1 VTVWNVILLASI
13 AVLGLKLLGY
23 LVPPSFMERPTPS
36 RVATLLT
43 VALLSALVVT
53 QTLERDQSLVLDAR
67 VPAVLVAAGLLAV
80 RAPFILVVV
89 SAALVAAVLR
99 LLGWMA

>member
-1 VTVWNVILLASI
+1 MSIWNVILLASL
-13 AVLGLKLLGY
+13 AVLVLKLLGY

-53 QTLERDQSLVLDAR
+53 QTLERDHQLVLDAR
-67 VPAVLVAAGLLAV
+67 LPAVAVAAVLLV
-80 RAPFILVVV
+80 LRAPFIVVV
-89 SAALVAAVLR
+89 LSAAIVAAVLR